1 MQKNKDGRNRQESF
15 KGYRELNKKIDRMK
29 NQYRL
34 TADHH
39 IKKET
44 NFYILLTLVKDF
56 NLELKESRTG
66 KHIDIEK
73 EDIVLRENNGKRI
86 KRIGRLKTNGGITYY
101 SKLFG
106 IPSDLTREIFC
117 EQDNTDYDRF
127 FQIEEMDGTILM
139 KPLKFDEIIVRYS
152 DGGRVMETTL
162 KYNGKVNFYENS
174 KKIIDIMKTPAF
186 NNVNMMAELSEWRGT
201 A

>member
-1 MQKNKDGRNRQESF
+1 MQKNKNSRNRQAPF
-15 KGYRELNKKIDRMK
+15 KGYRELNKKIDRIK

-34 TADHH
+34 TTDRNT
-39 IKKET
+39 KKET

-56 NLELKESRTG
+56 NLELKESGTG

-73 EDIVLRENNGKRI
+73 EDIVLKENNGKRI
-86 KRIGRLKTNGGITYY
+86 KRIGRLKTNGGITYS

-106 IPSDLTREIFC
+106 IPSDLTRETFC

-127 FQIEEMDGTILM
+127 FQIEEIDGTIRM
-139 KPLKFDEIIVRYS
+139 VPLKFNEIIIRYS
-152 DGGRVMETTL
+152 ENGTVVETTL
-162 KYNGKVNFYENS
+162 KYMGRVNFYENS
-174 KKIIDIMKTPAF
+174 KKIMDVMKTPAF
-186 NNVNMMAELSEWRGT
+186 NHVDMEGLGEWRGT